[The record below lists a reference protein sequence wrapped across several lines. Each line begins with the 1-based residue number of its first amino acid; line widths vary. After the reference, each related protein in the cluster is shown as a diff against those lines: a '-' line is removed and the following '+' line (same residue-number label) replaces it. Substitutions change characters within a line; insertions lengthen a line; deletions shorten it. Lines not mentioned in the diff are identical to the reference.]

1 MPLAAFAS
9 PPSPV
14 SEPTSN
20 AEFSLDAVLLAAK
33 DAEARGVFEEAVV
46 AYKKALM
53 VAPASEGAQKSS
65 IYMRLGGVKERQ
77 GKPREAELNYE
88 KALLADTASREP
100 HDALVALAEH
110 ENDFRRVVTLRQ
122 RMRVSLDDLS
132 QVALIAEV
140 LEKKLK
146 DPSAAAE
153 ILEEARAIQ
162 RSDPAILGELR
173 RIYEKQ
179 ERWRKLIDVMGEL
192 AGAAAGAIDRGAL
205 RFAQADIALGRLRD
219 EEHGLSWLEAAL
231 EEDPT
236 HDKAL
241 GALVA
246 VRTQRREWGQLDRA
260 YARLVDR
267 YAASDDPTRA
277 WEMCKRLGLLR
288 RDVVGDG
295 PGAIDA
301 FRGALRCRT
310 DDVESRAALA
320 DLLMTTGE
328 TQGAFRELEL
338 MAAQSPTRIATY
350 RKLFDLHSRAGRA
363 DGAWLAATALEE
375 LGAADMDHQLVVDQ
389 YRAEGTQ
396 VVRPSA
402 VFDERTW
409 TERIRAR
416 EADEI
421 VGAILR
427 AIARP
432 AAALRVSALR
442 AQKKL
447 PVLPPSSRQ
456 APTSTASIVRTFVW
470 ASQILDV
477 PLPELFVCDGVPG
490 GLAAVPADIGTTAI
504 GPEAASGLAL
514 QELAFV
520 VARHLAYYR
529 PEHYVLVFYPT
540 LPDLTQL
547 FLSAIEIALPGMPLS
562 SRSGVAGKKLVGGL
576 AKHLKSAEREELER
590 AASQFEEAGGRVDLA
605 AWIRGVE
612 LTATRAGFVLSGDL
626 AVAMRVLRRESRSIA
641 DLSLDDKRGEL
652 LAYSASEGLVRLR
665 EEFSIAATPST
676 A

>member
-1 MPLAAFAS
+1 M
-9 PPSPV
+9 
-14 SEPTSN
+14 
-20 AEFSLDAVLLAAK
+20 AV
-33 DAEARGVFEEAVV
+33 
-46 AYKKALM
+46 
-53 VAPASEGAQKSS
+53 
-65 IYMRLGGVKERQ
+65 
-77 GKPREAELNYE
+77 
-88 KALLADTASREP
+88 
-100 HDALVALAEH
+100 
-110 ENDFRRVVTLRQ
+110 
-122 RMRVSLDDLS
+122 
-132 QVALIAEV
+132 
-140 LEKKLK
+140 
-146 DPSAAAE
+146 
-153 ILEEARAIQ
+153 
-162 RSDPAILGELR
+162 
-173 RIYEKQ
+173 
-179 ERWRKLIDVMGEL
+179 
-192 AGAAAGAIDRGAL
+192 
-205 RFAQADIALGRLRD
+205 
-219 EEHGLSWLEAAL
+219 
-231 EEDPT
+231 
-236 HDKAL
+236 
-241 GALVA
+241 
-246 VRTQRREWGQLDRA
+246 
-260 YARLVDR
+260 
-267 YAASDDPTRA
+267 
-277 WEMCKRLGLLR
+277 
-288 RDVVGDG
+288 
-295 PGAIDA
+295 
-301 FRGALRCRT
+301 
-310 DDVESRAALA
+310 
-320 DLLMTTGE
+320 
-328 TQGAFRELEL
+328 
-338 MAAQSPTRIATY
+338 QSPTRIATY

-409 TERIRAR
+409 AERIRAR
-416 EADEI
+416 EADQT

-490 GLAAVPADIGTTAI
+490 GLAAVPADVGTTAI

-562 SRSGVAGKKLVGGL
+562 SRSGVDGKKLVRGL
-576 AKHLKSAEREELER
+576 AKLMKSAEREELER
-590 AASQFEEAGGRVDLA
+590 AANQFEEAGGRVDLA

-652 LAYSASEGLVRLR
+652 LAYCASEELVKLR
-665 EEFSIAATPST
+665 EEFSIAATPSMT
-676 A
+676 

>member
-1 MPLAAFAS
+1 
-9 PPSPV
+9 
-14 SEPTSN
+14 
-20 AEFSLDAVLLAAK
+20 
-33 DAEARGVFEEAVV
+33 VV